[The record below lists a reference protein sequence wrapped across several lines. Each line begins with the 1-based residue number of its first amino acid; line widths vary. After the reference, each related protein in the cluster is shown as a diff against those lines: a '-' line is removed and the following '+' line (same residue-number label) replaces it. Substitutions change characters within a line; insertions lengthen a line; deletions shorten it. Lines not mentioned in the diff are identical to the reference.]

1 MLRLRRIC
9 FLSMRFFHSRVMG
22 SDPLLD
28 HLDNCTNED
37 QVFDTIGKNKAKLS
51 VKHVGCAVRLL
62 WQFQKERPQVL
73 RTIDFIKGHS
83 QFMVLRVLAENKI
96 DSMDDE
102 TLVDLLYNVL
112 RLNVEPHDSLVQEL
126 LVEAWWRIERFSMAT
141 LSKFAVCLTEQ
152 HMYFSPLMGRIAD
165 IVSRKLDS
173 IQDPRIL
180 SSLMVSVTS
189 VISTCLR
196 DRLIE
201 KATSLMDTTDPA
213 QFNHSRRMI
222 QFLRNIKF
230 GYRILLEKCNK
241 VFLQNMHQMDV
252 DNISIIL
259 GVYQSL
265 HFNNCDFRLA
275 AKQRL
280 TELLDLCPDPVSFT
294 RLFAALGP
302 LAGPEVRERLEADA
316 LLMAKEFS
324 PTQALAVV
332 ETMEEMECRNPQL
345 IQKVASNLIEHL
357 HLYKP
362 VDISRIAQALVFL
375 HCQNP
380 ELYFKLRRILVSY
393 LQISVIPYEVSML
406 TRVLSLLPSPRMDNL
421 IPARIDAVLPQCNL
435 SDLNSFA
442 IAITKWMRND
452 SSSRQDMAE
461 GYVKLL
467 QKLNECG
474 LERLQKADSVNL
486 LLEELKYISGEWF
499 EEVLAAKTMATFER
513 LIDQLTWSNVP
524 EFALFL
530 TKTNCLHTTL
540 LDRIASVTLEHI
552 NKIHYSATY
561 AILLPF
567 TILNHDPPKS
577 EDFFECCIEHF
588 KPHLSSFN
596 PHLLVLLGYALALAD
611 YFPDDLIQTIFSVDF
626 LIKLDAQLETLSDAL
641 NMRIRLRLM
650 ELNRAVCLECPEF
663 QTPWFHGRYCQ
674 QFLSKGNS
682 YASPIQQQIHKILG
696 DILGGINYARSSVIT
711 PYYYSIGWECV
722 LDKHNKPLP
731 YVDRDTLLIPK
742 DGRMLWGSHNQLTGE
757 TELPPGAQRVAI
769 EFLDS
774 KAFCKNSQH
783 MKGKEVMKKR
793 HLEILG
799 YHVVQIPHFEWNSM
813 ELSTKEAWM
822 EYLRKKIF
830 AEES

>member
-577 EDFFECCIEHF
+577 EDFFECC
-588 KPHLSSFN
+588 SFN

-711 PYYYSIGWECV
+711 PYYYSIGMLCGA
-722 LDKHNKPLP
+722 
-731 YVDRDTLLIPK
+731 LLFCY
-742 DGRMLWGSHNQLTGE
+742 SY
-757 TELPPGAQRVAI
+757 RVAI

-830 AEES
+830 QGSGKST